1 MDPGILDHSFEQLA
15 AERTFS
21 LFLLYSNL
29 GWSIT
34 ISEHIN
40 AQDCRI
46 DMSYLQSFQ
55 EQFQP
60 PGLTPGAFGY
70 GLKPDRVGTQQWT
83 FSQGLQECRVQH
95 DLAESQTGQTHQR
108 WKSESLM

>member
-1 MDPGILDHSFEQLA
+1 MIVYLALASPWGRLEEERMDPGILDHSFEQLA

-40 AQDCRI
+40 AQDCRV
-46 DMSYLQSFQ
+46 DM
-55 EQFQP
+55 
-60 PGLTPGAFGY
+60 
-70 GLKPDRVGTQQWT
+70 
-83 FSQGLQECRVQH
+83 
-95 DLAESQTGQTHQR
+95 
-108 WKSESLM
+108 